1 MRLAGCLPDAMWL
14 NTLTSCIKVS
24 NICMDKASLLM
35 PDCNFKYVFETLL
48 DLKYYKYK
56 ANSFRTDNNR
66 TMLVEFKQAYGCQLQ
81 PLLVAK

>member
-35 PDCNFKYVFETLL
+35 PDCNFIFAFETLL
-48 DLKYYKYK
+48 VNIINTKPTVLGQVIIE
-56 ANSFRTDNNR
+56 
-66 TMLVEFKQAYGCQLQ
+66 LC
-81 PLLVAK
+81 